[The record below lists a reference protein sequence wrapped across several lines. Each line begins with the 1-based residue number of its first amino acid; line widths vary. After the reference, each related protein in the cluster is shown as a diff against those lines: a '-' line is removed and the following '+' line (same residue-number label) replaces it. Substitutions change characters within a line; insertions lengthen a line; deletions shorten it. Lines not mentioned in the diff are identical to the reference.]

1 MTGFEEFLIN
11 KGYIMFA
18 FNAKEMKYYKPK
30 THTISTM
37 ANLGHIY
44 IHKSDAN
51 LLNKI
56 EQGKS
61 VMEDD
66 FNWEDRKNEIVFG
79 LHEGG
84 KPPTLISPRP
94 RIKIKRTITK
104 NSIRKEVVI
113 TEQSDDAM
121 NIVLSKVDPIIIYKA
136 MYDNSICF
144 DFDLTTTEKNR
155 KYD

>member
-1 MTGFEEFLIN
+1 MTKFEGFLID

-30 THTISTM
+30 EHIISTM
-37 ANLGHIY
+37 VNLGHSY
-44 IHKSDAN
+44 IHNSDTN

-61 VMEDD
+61 VMEED
-66 FNWEDRKNEIVFG
+66 FTWEDRKKEIVFG
-79 LHEGG
+79 LREKD

-94 RIKIKRTITK
+94 KIRVKRLRTINDK
-104 NSIRKEVVI
+104 QIEVI
-113 TEQSDDAM
+113 ETQDFDDSM
-121 NIVLSKVDPIIIYKA
+121 NIVLSKIDFEDIFKA

-144 DFDLTTTEKNR
+144 DFDLTQSSEKAEL
-155 KYD
+155 